1 MNKFEKELD
10 NRIDI
15 VKLKLEELQ
24 RRYNELLY
32 LKKLY
37 DETKSKK
44 EN

>member
-15 VKLKLEELQ
+15 VKVKLEELQ
-24 RRYNELLY
+24 RRYNELVY
-32 LKKLY
+32 LKMLY

-44 EN
+44 EK